1 MDLPSPQAG
10 SRRRRGATVVKGSPL
25 RGIGPERQRDA
36 KAAKSGLRHWR
47 REIEQA
53 KSRADDQLLGKRGD
67 LYQALRHARPVKRAN
82 IKHVRKE
89 GLKNLRS
96 VLGVLVG
103 HSEFETGFIGDGRHQ
118 HRRWS
123 VADLDYRAF
132 GDLVDCERSDKR
144 TWRWLAVLEAAGCLV
159 THRIA
164 HTEDGETYRA
174 DVAIRCLTRRFYS
187 LIGLGGAVKAA
198 AIHAD
203 RARAVATRPA
213 LVALPGAPAPA
224 RGPINVG
231 QWLAAPV
238 PARSQIAPAPP
249 DRPPRPVSQPATP
262 TAAAEIEKLKD
273 LFGIG

>member
-1 MDLPSPQAG
+1 MDTSPPQAK
-10 SRRRRGATVVKGSPL
+10 RRQRRNATVVKGSPL

-36 KAAKSGLRHWR
+36 KAAKSGIRHWR

-53 KSRADDQLLGKRGD
+53 KGRADDQLLSKRGD
-67 LYQALRHARPVKRAN
+67 LYQALRHARPVKGAN

-132 GDLVDCERSDKR
+132 GDLVDCERSEKR

-164 HTEDGETYRA
+164 HTADGETYRA
-174 DVAIRCLTRRFYS
+174 DVAIRCLTRRFYV

-203 RARAVATRPA
+203 RTRATANRPA
-213 LVALPGAPAPA
+213 LVVLPTT
-224 RGPINVG
+224 
-231 QWLAAPV
+231 LASNRAAVDLGHRLASPTR
-238 PARSQIAPAPP
+238 PQNRPAPP
-249 DRPPRPVSQPATP
+249 DPPPRPIGRPA
-262 TAAAEIEKLKD
+262 TAAASVEIDKLKK
-273 LFGIG
+273 LFGIS